1 MDKAWVLILIA
12 LGIAVFYQVVK
23 LAVRNGIL
31 EAHAELEKRAEAE
44 KSEEK
49 DVDP

>member
-1 MDKAWVLILIA
+1 MDMAWVLLLIA

-31 EAHAELEKRAEAE
+31 DAHEELTKRLNERDAM
-44 KSEEK
+44 EE
-49 DVDP
+49 DEQT